1 MLQTIVDFLRTIGIA
16 ACPGTVASGSFLPA
30 LRIVNG
36 ALEYDPHGLRWPGD
50 LLHEAGHIAVTPAEH
65 RAGLSDALAGK
76 PAWDHGG
83 ELEAMAWS
91 WAATLH
97 LGLPPEALF
106 HPDGYKGQSPGLL
119 FSYRMGVCPGALGL
133 SRTGMTLLAQT
144 ALGARLYPHMQRWL
158 R

>member
-1 MLQTIVDFLRTIGIA
+1 MLQTIVDFLRAIGIA
-16 ACPGTVASGSFLPA
+16 ARAGTVASDSFLPA
-30 LRIVNG
+30 LRIASG
-36 ALEYDPHGLRWPGD
+36 ALEYDPQRLRWPCD
-50 LLHEAGHIAVTPAEH
+50 LLHEAGHIAVAPSEH
-65 RAGLSDALAGK
+65 RAGLSDALAGE

-97 LGLPPEALF
+97 LGIPPEALF
-106 HPDGYKGQSPGLL
+106 HPEGYKGQSPGLL
-119 FSYRMGVCPGALGL
+119 FSYSMGVCPGAFGL

-144 ALGARLYPHMQRWL
+144 APDARLYPHMQRWL